1 MEKEEKKAEKK
12 KGQSE
17 GVRRGRTR
25 INKKIVC
32 NGCIRIDA
40 NISHMHS
47 INMLLFKRHIW
58 TNSALRGAKSLYG
71 TLITLIKR

>member
-32 NGCIRIDA
+32 DGCIRIDA
-40 NISHMHS
+40 NICHTRSQAQNHYMATCS
-47 INMLLFKRHIW
+47 FP
-58 TNSALRGAKSLYG
+58 
-71 TLITLIKR
+71 